1 MRKYTKSGGT
11 MYLLIIILHRE
22 EWLDD
27 ILSCLVEL
35 GIEDAVTINSESME
49 RALAYKVPIFAG
61 LRFDLRGRPYSKTI
75 FAVTDTPEVGKE
87 LISLLKEVNI
97 DLEAEGVSR
106 IITIKI
112 ESIFGTPKEI
122 EEI

>member
-1 MRKYTKSGGT
+1 

-27 ILSCLVEL
+27 VLSGLVEL
-35 GIEDAVTINSESME
+35 GIEDAITIDSESME
-49 RALAYKVPIFAG
+49 RALAAKVPIFAG

-75 FAVTDTPEVGKE
+75 LAVADTPEVGME
-87 LISLLKEVNI
+87 LISMLKEVNI
-97 DLEAEGVSR
+97 DLEAEGASR
-106 IITIKI
+106 IITLKI
-112 ESIFGTPKEI
+112 ESIFGTPREI